1 MDQSD
6 TNTDTDT
13 ETTVSTE
20 GGTGTDTDLDTAAD
34 TSDSLSDKLVLGG
47 AIAVIGIITSGVA
60 VYILDRVGPAGS
72 GEIMWILGYGLTI
85 FALWYLL
92 LRPIDFTDKY

>member
-1 MDQSD
+1 MDQSG
-6 TNTDTDT
+6 TNTDT
-13 ETTVSTE
+13 ETNVSTDGE
-20 GGTGTDTDLDTAAD
+20 TGIDPAAAD

-47 AIAVIGIITSGVA
+47 AIAAVGIITSGVA

-72 GEIMWILGYGLTI
+72 GEFMWILGYGLTI

-92 LRPIDFTDKY
+92 LRPIDFTNKY